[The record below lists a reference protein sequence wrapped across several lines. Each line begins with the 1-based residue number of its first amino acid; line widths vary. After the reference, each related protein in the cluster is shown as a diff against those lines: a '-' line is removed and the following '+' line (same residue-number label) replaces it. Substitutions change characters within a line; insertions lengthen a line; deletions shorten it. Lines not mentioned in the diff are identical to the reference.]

1 MIYYSLLTT
10 TTENRVKEKSL
21 PFPIV
26 CIVASADEGG
36 LGGWMNISLLETTLD
51 LVIRVDHNRDRK
63 TLATT
68 EKLNT
73 VSR

>member
-1 MIYYSLLTT
+1 MIHYSELTT
-10 TTENRVKEKSL
+10 TTENRVKEKS
-21 PFPIV
+21 PR
-26 CIVASADEGG
+26 
-36 LGGWMNISLLETTLD
+36 MNISLLETTLD